1 MFEARQSEI
10 LKRAARVIDSVNV
23 ARSEGGGHTGSVS
36 SLVLLPQVVDMCAG
50 TNLLVV
56 GAGGIVNGRG
66 IAAALALGAK
76 RKTFTAIVFVF
87 M

>member
-1 MFEARQSEI
+1 
-10 LKRAARVIDSVNV
+10 
-23 ARSEGGGHTGSVS
+23 
-36 SLVLLPQVVDMCAG
+36 MCAG